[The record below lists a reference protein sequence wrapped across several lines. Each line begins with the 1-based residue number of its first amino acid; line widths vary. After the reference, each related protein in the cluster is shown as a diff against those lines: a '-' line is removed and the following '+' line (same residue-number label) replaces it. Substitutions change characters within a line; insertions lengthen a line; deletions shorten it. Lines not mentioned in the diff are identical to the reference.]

1 MLKGYALPLLD
12 QTSLTGLQLTTGL
25 RRPGKDSMGQTSH
38 TAPGRFPAWELSI
51 SLARTTVAPPADARW
66 FARVVGG
73 PNDLL
78 VWMESQLGLHAPTDV
93 PLRLAVLKDVMGS
106 GTRGTGSSLAIAAS
120 FKDHP
125 YAVVGRVLEHRDS
138 FLMAVP
144 PAMRSASPAAGGH
157 CIPDIDT
164 CGLAAARD
172 ADLPEVIQQY
182 AAVMAPA
189 TEAQRATIA
198 SGEPDRLAN
207 ILAAFADG
215 QRLPACHITIGDDPT
230 DWPGRWRALL
240 EDVRAKQPQCTIT
253 WSPPLPPA
261 QAAGGAALRTVQDA
275 IDPGFA
281 SQAIPAIT
289 EDESLRTIR
298 CASVATASQAAA
310 VTLKN
315 LSPPELAVAVVV
327 CEDDTTAA
335 LIDGHLHAFA
345 LPTMGNAASSQASD
359 IHAMLPLVIEA
370 VATPAHPGRIKELLT
385 LSDSPVPWR
394 ARWHLKKAIDDLP
407 AVGSPAWTRA
417 LSAIG
422 ADPADGA
429 KTVATV
435 NEWIP
440 IPPSGAPASGGF
452 DPTAV
457 AQAVARLADWA
468 NKRAQGI
475 KDDIRKRCAAGLPN
489 VAEDAAIALDS
500 VRRAHYQSLHAAC
513 RAFNRLLASR
523 MPATAAVS
531 PPATI
536 SRTEYLQLLDA
547 VRPSQ
552 PTVAL
557 HPESAGGPRRVRSFA
572 EIDATEG
579 GPRHVIW
586 VGTNTIPAARSR
598 WIHADIERMRNEHG
612 VDLDAPGRQL
622 VARRRAERAGLR
634 QISGSLLVIAHPSQD
649 SEGRPHPFW
658 MTISEMLYA
667 GETSHTGSAYEPKLV
682 DPTEPEFPITPWCI
696 SRTATPLVSRPLP
709 VDQIHLPPQVAL
721 PARKMVSYSE
731 ATKRLTCPV
740 AWTFDYG
747 SGIHAPLGAG
757 LKNAS
762 ALAGSAAEQVIREVF
777 ESSPPANVTA
787 ALAKLDTVLATRL
800 PFIHAGI
807 CQPGALSERK
817 SFEETLRKAV
827 PVMQCLIDGG
837 VTVSFGAD
845 VGAFV
850 DAAGNALSW
859 NGSTPAGAIDV
870 LGSMTVNGRTVPL
883 VIDEKLG
890 GASTYKQLLKDARC
904 WQLVLYAD
912 LAGRKGTATPVDAIG
927 YLVLSEGKLYVPSWA
942 AGELGDARFAGYV
955 DVING
960 SATASLAE
968 QAAVFQS
975 QVGAASKQMHQPGA
989 VIPAHPRV
997 AARGGP
1003 LHDDLALVH
1012 GVNPRAAAED
1022 ACKYCDYGVLC
1033 GKDEVR

>member
-1 MLKGYALPLLD
+1 MA
-12 QTSLTGLQLTTGL
+12 TGF
-25 RRPGKDSMGQTSH
+25 RRPGKDNMGDRSH
-38 TAPGRFPAWELSI
+38 RAAGRFPAWGLSI
-51 SLARTTVAPPADARW
+51 SLVRTTVAPPVDARW

-78 VWMESQLGLHAPTDV
+78 LWMESQLGLHAPTDL
-93 PLRLAVLKDVMGS
+93 PLRLAALKDAMASV
-106 GTRGTGSSLAIAAS
+106 TRGVGSSLAIVAS

-144 PAMRSASPAAGGH
+144 PATRSVDPVAGGH
-157 CIPDIDT
+157 CIPNIDT
-164 CGLAAARD
+164 CGFAAAHD
-172 ADLPEVIQQY
+172 AHLPEVIQQY
-182 AAVMAPA
+182 AAVMASA
-189 TEAQRATIA
+189 TEDQRATIA

-207 ILAAFADG
+207 IFTAFAEG
-215 QRLPACHITIGDDPT
+215 QRLPACRITIGDDPT
-230 DWPGRWRALL
+230 DWPGRWLALL
-240 EDVRAKQPQCTIT
+240 EDVRARQPQCTIT

-261 QAAGGAALRTVQDA
+261 QAADGAALRTVQVA

-281 SQAIPAIT
+281 SQAIPPIT
-289 EDESLRTIR
+289 EDKSLRTIR
-298 CASVATASQAAA
+298 CASMATASQAAA

-315 LSPPELAVAVVV
+315 LSPPELAAAVVV
-327 CEDDTTAA
+327 CEDDTSAA
-335 LIDGHLHAFA
+335 LIDGHLHAFD
-345 LPTMGNAASSQASD
+345 LPTMGVAASSQASD
-359 IHAMLPLVIEA
+359 IHALLPLVIEA

-385 LSDSPVPWR
+385 LSDSPIPWR

-407 AVGSPAWTRA
+407 AVGSPAWGKA
-417 LSAIG
+417 LAAID

-429 KTVATV
+429 KTLATV

-440 IPPSGAPASGGF
+440 TPPSGSPATAGF
-452 DPTAV
+452 DPTAL
-457 AQAVARLADWA
+457 AQAVARLAEWT

-475 KDDIRKRCAAGLPN
+475 KDDIKKKCAAGLPN
-489 VAEDAAIALDS
+489 AAENAAIECDS
-500 VRRAHYQSLHAAC
+500 ARRSHYQSLHAAC
-513 RAFNRLLASR
+513 RAFNRLLVSR
-523 MPATAAVS
+523 MPATAAGN

-547 VRPSQ
+547 ARPSQ

-598 WIHADIERMRNEHG
+598 WIHTEIERMRNEHG
-612 VDLDAPGRQL
+612 IDLDAPGRQL
-622 VARRRAERAGLR
+622 GAQRRAERAGLR

-658 MTISEMLYA
+658 MTISEMLHA
-667 GETSHTGSAYEPKLV
+667 GVTPHTGSAYEPKLV
-682 DPTEPEFPITPWCI
+682 DPTETEFSITPWCI
-696 SRTATPLVSRPLP
+696 SRTVTPLVSRPLP
-709 VDQIHLPPQVAL
+709 VDKIQLPPQVAL
-721 PARKMVSYSE
+721 PARRMVSYSE

-740 AWTFDYG
+740 AWTFKYG
-747 SGIHAPLGAG
+747 SGIHTSLGAG

-762 ALAGSAAEQVIREVF
+762 ALAGSATEQVIREVF
-777 ESSPPANVTA
+777 ESSPPASVAA
-787 ALAKLDTVLATRL
+787 ALAKLDLVLATRL

-807 CQPGALSERK
+807 CQPSALSERK
-817 SFEETLRKAV
+817 SLEETLRKAV

-904 WQLVLYAD
+904 WQLILYAD
-912 LAGRKGTATPVDAIG
+912 LAGRKGTGTPVDAIG
-927 YLVLSEGKLYVPSWA
+927 YLVLSEGKLYLPSWA
-942 AGELGDARFAGYV
+942 VGELADPKFADYV
-955 DVING
+955 EVING
-960 SATASLAE
+960 SATASLAG
-968 QAAVFQS
+968 QSSVFQS
-975 QVGAASKQMHQPGA
+975 RVGAASTQMHQPGT
-989 VIPAHPRV
+989 VIPAHPR
-997 AARGGP
+997 AAAHGGP

-1012 GVNPRAAAED
+1012 GGNPKAAAED
-1022 ACKYCDYGVLC
+1022 ACTYCDYGVLC
-1033 GKDEVR
+1033 GKDRVR